1 MYYIANTL
9 ASKHSKMPPN
19 AISEHLI
26 FKIFREEHT
35 PDPYHWQA
43 MHSDCALCSN

>member
-1 MYYIANTL
+1 MYIAN

-19 AISEHLI
+19 AISENLF
-26 FKIFREEHT
+26 FKIFWEGHT

-43 MHSDCALCSN
+43 MNFDCALHNT

>member
-1 MYYIANTL
+1 MYIAI

-19 AISEHLI
+19 AISEHVL

-35 PDPYHWQA
+35 PNSYRWQA
-43 MHSDCALCSN
+43 MHSDCALRNN